1 MIDHRNNSA
10 GRDPLRDVLL
20 RDEMRAWGI
29 ECNRLEYNRSP
40 FEVHLLDTRRTTI
53 ESTSLIAVPYNE
65 SKPPSCNYSNPFFAA
80 SLMVAVLSNEY
91 LYCHGTKNYQLPYE
105 ENCPYCLP
113 KAETVLF

>member
-1 MIDHRNNSA
+1 MSAHVGQKNVVILHNGVQKQRVKTIMIDHRNNSA

-65 SKPPSCNYSNPFFAA
+65 SKPPSCNYSNPF
-80 SLMVAVLSNEY
+80 LL
-91 LYCHGTKNYQLPYE
+91 LP
-105 ENCPYCLP
+105 
-113 KAETVLF
+113 